1 MDLHIDMNT
10 EVQNLI
16 RAQEES
22 LAFRAICQG
31 DKAAMAKL
39 RNRSD
44 AGSAQV
50 LEKAVRERKDTPFGQ
65 AQVESFLRFMVSR
78 ETTRDI
84 EDVGRDNLVYDALG
98 EHRVLGKAKKKKRR
112 VVSY

>member
-1 MDLHIDMNT
+1 MDLHLDMNT
-10 EVQNLI
+10 EIQNLI
-16 RAQEES
+16 KAQEDS

-39 RNRSD
+39 RNHSD

-65 AQVESFLRFMVSR
+65 AQVQSFLRFMVSN
-78 ETTRDI
+78 ETTLAL
-84 EDVGRDNLVYDALG
+84 EDAERDNMVYDALG
-98 EHRVLGKAKKKKRR
+98 DHRVLGKPKKKKRR